1 MKIAVVGAG
10 AMGVLFGGRLA
21 AAGEEVTMVDVVP
34 AVLEA
39 INNNGLV
46 INDETGR
53 HSAPARALKGEEL
66 EEEQDLVILFTK
78 TLFSRSA
85 LEASGKYIGKD
96 TSVLTLQNGL
106 GNIETINEFVDMEQI
121 LVGVTNYAS
130 DLKVPGEI
138 ATQGGGYVR
147 LMSADGEMRDKVSCV
162 ADVLVKAGFNAEITK
177 DVFSAI
183 WEKVGFNAA
192 LNSTTALCRVPVGGI
207 GSVEQG
213 REFVSKIANETAAV
227 AAAYDIEVD
236 ADEIIKSVNYAFVAH
251 SDHYTSMAQ
260 DVQRK
265 RKTEVDYINGEIVRR
280 GKAKGIE
287 TPYTEAVYML
297 LKVVE
302 GTYGLF
308 Q

>member
-10 AMGVLFGGRLA
+10 AMGVLFGGKLA
-21 AAGEEVTMVDVVP
+21 ASGEDVTMVDVVP
-34 AVLEA
+34 EVLDA
-39 INNNGLV
+39 INSTGLV
-46 INDETGR
+46 ITDEKGR
-53 HSAPARALKGEEL
+53 HTAPARAMKGEEL
-66 EEEQDLVILFTK
+66 KNEQDLVILFTK

-85 LEASGKYIGKD
+85 LEASGGYIGKD
-96 TSVLTLQNGL
+96 TYVLTLQNGL
-106 GNIETINEFVDMEQI
+106 GNIETINDFVDMKQI

-130 DLKVPGEI
+130 DLKGPGEI
-138 ATQGGGYVR
+138 ATQGSGYVR
-147 LMSADGEMRDKVSCV
+147 LMSADGEMRDEVRYA
-162 ADVLVKAGFNAEITK
+162 ADVLVKAGFNAEVTK

-207 GSVEQG
+207 GLVEQG
-213 REFVSKIANETAAV
+213 RDFVSKIAHETAAV

-236 ADEIIKSVNYAFVAH
+236 AEEIIKSVQYAFGAH

-280 GKAKGIE
+280 AKAKGIE
-287 TPYTEAVYML
+287 APYTEAVYML